1 MLKSNQ
7 NYSLKNHNTFA
18 VDASC
23 PAIYYPSSET
33 ELRELC
39 QQLPSPF
46 YVLGEG
52 SNTLFIDENTPS
64 IIKPQMKGIAVR
76 EVTDGFFIDVGCAEN
91 WHQLV
96 TFCVER
102 DIGGIENL
110 ALIPGSVGAA
120 PVQNVGAYG
129 VELADIL
136 INVRWFDFTSQTIHD
151 FDRDQCQFGYRDSIF
166 KNKLLGK
173 GVITGLT
180 LFLAKNWRPTLGY
193 SGLDCLAKNSSIAD
207 IYQQVVA
214 IRKAKLPDPKLLP
227 NGGSFFKNPVV
238 NMTKYR
244 YLCAKFGDMP
254 AYPQSSGRIKLA
266 AGWLIEKTGLKGFR
280 LGDVGIHSKQALV
293 LVNYSGT
300 KGQPIADLANLVQKQ
315 VEKKFGVFL
324 EAEVSIISQFGMAE
338 LHSRKISENS

>member
-1 MLKSNQ
+1 MKSYQ

-23 PAIYYPSSET
+23 PFIYYPSSES

-39 QQLPSPF
+39 QGLPSPF

-52 SNTLFIDENTPS
+52 SNTLFVDDNTPS
-64 IIKPQMKGIAVR
+64 IIQPQMKGISVR
-76 EVTDGFFIDVGCAEN
+76 ETTTCFFIDVGCAEN
-91 WHQLV
+91 WHHLV
-96 TFCVER
+96 SFCVQR
-102 DIGGIENL
+102 GIGGLENL

-120 PVQNVGAYG
+120 PVQNIGAYG
-129 VELADIL
+129 VELADRL
-136 INVRWFDFTSQTIHD
+136 TKVRWFDFANQTMHD

-180 LFLAKNWRPTLGY
+180 LSLAKNWHPTLGY
-193 SGLDCLAKNSSIAD
+193 SGLESLAENSSVAE

-227 NGGSFFKNPVV
+227 NSGSFFKNPVV
-238 NMTKYR
+238 NMEQYQH
-244 YLCAKFGDMP
+244 LCAMFGDMP
-254 AYPQSSGRIKLA
+254 AYPQSTGQIKLA
-266 AGWLIEKTGLKGFR
+266 AGWLIEKVGLKGFR
-280 LGDVGIHSKQALV
+280 LGDVGIHSLQALV

-300 KGQPIADLANLVQKQ
+300 KGQPIADLAYLVQKQ

-324 EAEVSIISQFGMAE
+324 EAEVRIISQFGMTE
-338 LHSRKISENS
+338 LDYRKIRENS